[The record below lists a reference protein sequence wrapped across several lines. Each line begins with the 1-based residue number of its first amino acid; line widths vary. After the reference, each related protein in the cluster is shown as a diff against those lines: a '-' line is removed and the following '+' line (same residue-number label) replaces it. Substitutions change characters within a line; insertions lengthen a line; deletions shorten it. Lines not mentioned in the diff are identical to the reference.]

1 MYVTENTRDA
11 AQSRWGST
19 SAFNT
24 APLTPPP
31 RRLRRYTTEW
41 DVPDMWSFLVAM
53 DLSIDKLP
61 HPATDM
67 MTIDDCKPL
76 FEWETGLMNWHA
88 PRCTGGGSRQGLS
101 ESCRC
106 LRASGLPHAGGILGC
121 FCSCLVPIDQ
131 DSGSCSELYEF
142 CSIFLGFDYSPVL
155 TLRIFSVSA
164 PPLRIPRSGKNH
176 SLPPEP

>member
-67 MTIDDCKPL
+67 MTIDLPDG
-76 FEWETGLMNWHA
+76 TGAGPRVPCHQPPA
-88 PRCTGGGSRQGLS
+88 PAFR
-101 ESCRC
+101 
-106 LRASGLPHAGGILGC
+106 RATLHDAAAI
-121 FCSCLVPIDQ
+121 IDITTAA
-131 DSGSCSELYEF
+131 YAPW
-142 CSIFLGFDYSPVL
+142 IPV
-155 TLRIFSVSA
+155 IGH
-164 PPLRIPRSGKNH
+164 IGDIYIYII
-176 SLPPEP
+176 SL